1 MSRLDTQFNKTIQL
15 WGRVTIHSRKEVCHE
30 ILFSEGFSIS
40 KAESF
45 LERDRKVAGLQ
56 EDLGPRDSVVSIDYF
71 TSRIH
76 SENK

>member
-1 MSRLDTQFNKTIQL
+1 MKYYLAKVSVLVDGN
-15 WGRVTIHSRKEVCHE
+15 VYSSDV
-30 ILFSEGFSIS
+30 

-45 LERDRKVAGLQ
+45 LERDMKVAGLQ
-56 EDLGPRDSVVSIDYF
+56 EDLGPRDSVVSIDYS

>member
-1 MSRLDTQFNKTIQL
+1 MKYYLAKVSVLVDGN
-15 WGRVTIHSRKEVCHE
+15 VYSSDV
-30 ILFSEGFSIS
+30 

>member
-1 MSRLDTQFNKTIQL
+1 MKYYLAKVSVLVDGN
-15 WGRVTIHSRKEVCHE
+15 VYSSDV
-30 ILFSEGFSIS
+30 

-45 LERDRKVAGLQ
+45 LERDMKVAGLQ
-56 EDLGPRDSVVSIDYF
+56 EDLGPQDSVVSIDYS

>member
-1 MSRLDTQFNKTIQL
+1 MKYYLAKVSVLVDGN
-15 WGRVTIHSRKEVCHE
+15 VY
-30 ILFSEGFSIS
+30 FSDV

-45 LERDRKVAGLQ
+45 LERDMKVAGLQ
-56 EDLGPRDSVVSIDYF
+56 EDLGPQDSVVSIDYS